1 MRGLLVVEGSTLRIN
16 VPKEG
21 EARRVDVKII
31 RIKRH
36 EMLNKAVRLG
46 LHFANPG
53 FARSHTHFAGGNC
66 CFGPPRSV
74 TWWFWRRVTLGK
86 ENLRENRQEAEK
98 SMFQPNVRP
107 FKLSSESM
115 LA

>member
-1 MRGLLVVEGSTLRIN
+1 MRGLFVVEGSILRIN
-16 VPKEG
+16 VPNEG
-21 EARRVDVKII
+21 EALRVDTNII

-36 EMLNKAVRLG
+36 EMLNKAVRSG
-46 LHFANPG
+46 LHFAMLG
-53 FARSHTHFAGGNC
+53 FAPSHTHFAGGNS

-98 SMFQPNVRP
+98 SMFQPNIRP
-107 FKLSSESM
+107 FKLSYESM